1 MNKRSFSKS
10 LSLRIIGIVSAIFFV
25 AMVVIAIVSHQII
38 ADEATRSTQHILHGT
53 ISELEKPLNTVEVTT
68 RAVAAYISTLQ
79 TQPNVLQAI
88 ASRTV
93 QASELINGFAVL
105 FVLPDGNIDTLK
117 PAIFSYCDDE
127 GIQEFHPD
135 QQQLQQLS
143 AFWNLK
149 QLQQTKKAAWTAPYE
164 PLDSRS
170 TRIVSYCYPLVDS
183 KLNVYAIVISD
194 MFIDQIESTVEALRP
209 YDNSIATLIFNKDNI
224 IGIKSSD
231 SDLINRYKHS
241 FSGNSSFQEVVE
253 DLKSNKDSLHRRVG
267 KGREIAFV
275 VYGPL
280 HNGWKLSITSPYKE
294 VLRRST
300 QMHIAL
306 LIIGIFGL
314 AIIYFVCRHVIRRMT
329 RPITELSVSAL
340 NMAKGNFKAKL
351 PEIKSQDEMRRLHDS
366 FLYMQNSI
374 TDYIDQLKTTR
385 NENER
390 MESELN
396 VARKIQSGML
406 STEFPPHLHAMVS
419 PAREVGGDLYDFI
432 LKGDCLHFAVGD
444 VSGKGVPA
452 SIMMAIT
459 RATLHFMA
467 GLGLPLHESIGRI
480 NNGVAD
486 GNSNDMFVTLFIA
499 RIDLKTLRMDFC
511 NAGHNPL
518 VVVPP
523 DGDPYFLKAKSNL
536 AVGLFENFPYETES
550 IDLKPGTRL
559 IAYTDGVTEAEN
571 AAMEQYGNERLLQ
584 EVGKMGLDMDN
595 KTAVDQI
602 YRSVLA
608 FANGNPQNDDITIIS
623 LTV

>member
-53 ISELEKPLNTVEVTT
+53 INELEKPLNTVEVTT

-280 HNGWKLSITSPYKE
+280 YNGWKLSITCPYKE

-374 TDYIDQLKTTR
+374 TDYIDQLKTTK

-406 STEFPPHLHAMVS
+406 NTEFPPHLHAMVS

>member
-1 MNKRSFSKS
+1 MVSVIFLLTFLVAGWIYQRFIAGKS
-10 LSLRIIGIVSAIFFV
+10 ISEGVILVSLLSLIIVGLVVIFF
-25 AMVVIAIVSHQII
+25 
-38 ADEATRSTQHILHGT
+38 L
-53 ISELEKPLNTVEVTT
+53 
-68 RAVAAYISTLQ
+68 
-79 TQPNVLQAI
+79 
-88 ASRTV
+88 
-93 QASELINGFAVL
+93 
-105 FVLPDGNIDTLK
+105 
-117 PAIFSYCDDE
+117 C
-127 GIQEFHPD
+127 
-135 QQQLQQLS
+135 
-143 AFWNLK
+143 
-149 QLQQTKKAAWTAPYE
+149 
-164 PLDSRS
+164 
-170 TRIVSYCYPLVDS
+170 
-183 KLNVYAIVISD
+183 
-194 MFIDQIESTVEALRP
+194 
-209 YDNSIATLIFNKDNI
+209 
-224 IGIKSSD
+224 
-231 SDLINRYKHS
+231 
-241 FSGNSSFQEVVE
+241 
-253 DLKSNKDSLHRRVG
+253 RR
-267 KGREIAFV
+267 E
-275 VYGPL
+275 
-280 HNGWKLSITSPYKE
+280 
-294 VLRRST
+294 
-300 QMHIAL
+300 
-306 LIIGIFGL
+306 
-314 AIIYFVCRHVIRRMT
+314 IRRMT

-374 TDYIDQLKTTR
+374 IDYIDKLKTTR

-396 VARKIQSGML
+396 VARKIQLGML
-406 STEFPPHLHAMVS
+406 STEFPPQLHAMVS

-432 LKGDCLHFAVGD
+432 LNGDCLHFAVGD

-518 VVVPP
+518 IVVPP
-523 DGDPYFLKAKSNL
+523 DGDPYFLKVKSNL
-536 AVGLFENFPYETES
+536 AVGLFENFSYETES
-550 IDLKPGTRL
+550 IDLKSGTRI

-571 AAMEQYGNERLLQ
+571 AAMELYSNERLLE
-584 EVGKMGLDMDN
+584 EVGKISRDADN

-608 FANGNPQNDDITIIS
+608 FADGNPQNDDITILS

>member
-300 QMHIAL
+300 QMHIVL

-314 AIIYFVCRHVIRRMT
+314 AIIYFVCRRVIRRMT

-351 PEIKSQDEMRRLHDS
+351 PEITSQDEMLRLHDS

-374 TDYIDQLKTTR
+374 ADYIGQLKSTK

-432 LKGDCLHFAVGD
+432 LKGDCLHFAIGD

-467 GLGLPLHESIGRI
+467 GLGLPLHESITRI

-518 VVVPP
+518 VIMPP

-550 IDLKPGTRL
+550 IDLKPGTR
-559 IAYTDGVTEAEN
+559 IVAYTDGVTEAEN
-571 AAMEQYGNERLLQ
+571 AALEQYGEERLLQ
-584 EVGKMGLDMDN
+584 EVGKIDRSMDN
-595 KTAVDQI
+595 KATVDQI

-608 FANGNPQNDDITIIS
+608 FADGNPQSDDITIIS
-623 LTV
+623 LTL

>member
-351 PEIKSQDEMRRLHDS
+351 PEITSQDEMLRLRDS

-374 TDYIDQLKTTR
+374 ADYIGQLKSTK

-406 STEFPPHLHAMVS
+406 NTEFPPHLHAMVS

>member
-351 PEIKSQDEMRRLHDS
+351 PEITSQDEMLRLRDS

-374 TDYIDQLKTTR
+374 ADYIGQLKSTK

-406 STEFPPHLHAMVS
+406 NTEFPPHLHAMVS

-459 RATLHFMA
+459 RATLHFRA

>member
-1 MNKRSFSKS
+1 MNNRSFSSRLTWRIIRVVSIIFLLTFLVSGWGYQQFVVGKS
-10 LSLRIIGIVSAIFFV
+10 VSESVVLLSLLVLIVVGLIFIFFV
-25 AMVVIAIVSHQII
+25 
-38 ADEATRSTQHILHGT
+38 
-53 ISELEKPLNTVEVTT
+53 
-68 RAVAAYISTLQ
+68 
-79 TQPNVLQAI
+79 
-88 ASRTV
+88 
-93 QASELINGFAVL
+93 
-105 FVLPDGNIDTLK
+105 
-117 PAIFSYCDDE
+117 C
-127 GIQEFHPD
+127 
-135 QQQLQQLS
+135 
-143 AFWNLK
+143 
-149 QLQQTKKAAWTAPYE
+149 
-164 PLDSRS
+164 
-170 TRIVSYCYPLVDS
+170 
-183 KLNVYAIVISD
+183 
-194 MFIDQIESTVEALRP
+194 
-209 YDNSIATLIFNKDNI
+209 
-224 IGIKSSD
+224 
-231 SDLINRYKHS
+231 
-241 FSGNSSFQEVVE
+241 
-253 DLKSNKDSLHRRVG
+253 RR
-267 KGREIAFV
+267 
-275 VYGPL
+275 
-280 HNGWKLSITSPYKE
+280 
-294 VLRRST
+294 
-300 QMHIAL
+300 
-306 LIIGIFGL
+306 
-314 AIIYFVCRHVIRRMT
+314 VIRRMT

-366 FLYMQNSI
+366 FFYMQNSI
-374 TDYIDQLKTTR
+374 TDYIDQLKTTK

-523 DGDPYFLKAKSNL
+523 DGKPYFLKAKSNL

-550 IDLKPGTRL
+550 INLQPGTRL
-559 IAYTDGVTEAEN
+559 VAYTDGVTEAEN
-571 AAMEQYGNERLLQ
+571 AAMEQYGNERLLE
-584 EVGKMGLDMDN
+584 EVGKMGHDMDN
-595 KTAVDQI
+595 KTAVDQL
-602 YRSVLA
+602 YRSVLD
-608 FANGNPQNDDITIIS
+608 FTNGNPQNDDITIIS